1 MSSSSSHSVTKDSVK
16 ICVLNVVSQGH
27 LVNGAST
34 GPQRRHLTVCKKDP
48 LDKIIQELCQHWQL
62 DEPLDYAL
70 QFEDTKRYVME
81 KTKDT
86 IANGQILKFCQS
98 PKRLVRELVN
108 IFEGKS
114 DIEMRANAFKSLE
127 AICKDEAVA
136 LEFVECSRG
145 LELIVRSANL
155 ESTNGYLLSHLIRT
169 FHTVM
174 SHPGLVS
181 WEDERIHPDFVGIIL
196 ANIET
201 EKSKQALKQDEP
213 TQECSL
219 SILNELVNTPS
230 RYHEIDRTISVA
242 SLLNFLQSDNSNI
255 QRNALALFN
264 SLFSLGDSS
273 KKMKLKQLMEERNV
287 RRTIV
292 EHIIRRQPDSAM
304 RYQLYVLQSLH
315 LNLLEKKMNTL
326 VENQDQK
333 ALDKIK
339 ELRRIAFKGQ
349 DQGSGPRT
357 RFSEDYRKLG
367 FKNEIDPT
375 QDFCVVPPGIL
386 GLEIMFAF
394 ALNHTDQ
401 FIKLVLETSC
411 RKDNHDCPLAQ
422 ITIGIVR
429 MICEIT
435 KIGHKIQPQGQ
446 YHPMFFTDDNPLG
459 ELSAIM
465 INHVVRTWNEMR
477 ATTEDF
483 NKVMEV
489 AREQLV
495 TALSQSPSSFEDFRK
510 CLRSYQEITE
520 SRKEEAK
527 NRAERDGP
535 AIRHLR
541 ESLEPEMLELVQ
553 RQRLNFLVS
562 GSHFSKIRKE
572 SKDKHGF
579 LFFRLSTNHKSLL
592 YGDWKDDRSVP
603 VAEDLTK
610 RLSLSE
616 IKDFQTGHEC
626 THLKDVTRKGNRP
639 ERLALSFTKENGDTV
654 DVMAPDQKTFDMWS
668 DGINTLLRK
677 PLSSERAHQ
686 DVNTLLSMEV
696 KVRLLEL
703 EGISILDSPPPIPA
717 LPSNFKISQDVQ

>member
-1 MSSSSSHSVTKDSVK
+1 MSTSHSVPKETVK

-34 GPQRRHLTVCKKDP
+34 GPLIKHLQICKKDP
-48 LDKIIQELCQHWQL
+48 LEKTIEGLCQHWQL
-62 DEPLDYAL
+62 ENPEDYAL
-70 QFEDTKRYVME
+70 QLEKDKRYVTE
-81 KTKDT
+81 KNKDT
-86 IANGQILKFCQS
+86 MADGDVFKFCQS
-98 PKRLVRELVN
+98 PKRLVRELVA
-108 IFEGKS
+108 IFQGK
-114 DIEMRANAFKSLE
+114 DHNQMRVNAFKSLE
-127 AICKDEAVA
+127 AICQDEAVA
-136 LEFVECSRG
+136 MEFLGSGRG
-145 LELIVRSANL
+145 LELIVNSANS
-155 ESTNGYLLSHLIRT
+155 ESKDGDSLLPHLIRT

-181 WEDERIHPDFVGIIL
+181 LEDERIHPAFVQIIVT
-196 ANIET
+196 NITTKED
-201 EKSKQALKQDEP
+201 KPALKHDDL
-213 TQECSL
+213 TQECFL

-230 RYHEIDRTISVA
+230 RYHEIDRTISVP
-242 SLLNFLQSDNSNI
+242 SLLKLLKSLNPKV
-255 QRNALALFN
+255 QRNALAIFN
-264 SLFSLGDSS
+264 SLFRLGDSAR
-273 KKMKLKQLMEERNV
+273 KMKLKQHMEEENT
-287 RRTIV
+287 RTAIV
-292 EHIIRRQPDSAM
+292 KHIIQRQPDSSM
-304 RYQLYVLQSLH
+304 QYELYVLQSLL

-326 VENQDQK
+326 VENKDQK

-339 ELRRIAFKGQ
+339 ELRRIAFDGK
-349 DQGSGPRT
+349 DQGTGPRP

-394 ALNHTDQ
+394 ALDHKRD
-401 FIKLVLETSC
+401 FIKLVSDTSY
-411 RKDNHDCPLAQ
+411 RDCPLAQ
-422 ITIGIVR
+422 ITIALVK
-429 MICEIT
+429 MICEVT
-435 KIGHKIQPQGQ
+435 KIGHKIQPHGK
-446 YHPMFFTDDNPLG
+446 YYPMFFTKENPLG

-477 ATTEDF
+477 ATAEDF

-495 TALSQSPSSFEDFRK
+495 TGLGQNPLSFEEFAK
-510 CLRSYQEITE
+510 SLRTYHEITE

-527 NRAERDGP
+527 NRGERDGP

-541 ESLEPEMLELVQ
+541 QSLEPEMLELVQ

-562 GSHFSKIRKE
+562 GTSFTKIRKD

-579 LFFRLSTNHKSLL
+579 VFVRLSSNHKSLL
-592 YGDWKDDRSVP
+592 YGDWNNDRTIP

-616 IKDFQTGHEC
+616 IKEFQTGPEC
-626 THLKDVTRKGNRP
+626 THLKDVTRKGNKP
-639 ERLALSFTKENGDTV
+639 ERFVLSFTKENGDTL
-654 DVMAPDQKTFDMWS
+654 DVLAPDQKAFDMWS

-677 PLSSERAHQ
+677 PISSERAKQ

-703 EGISILDSPPPIPA
+703 EGISIPDSPPPIPA